1 MSPCSREQRPGG
13 PSDNLMSEV
22 YYLGFRLVK
31 IWVNLHFLEF
41 VGGP

>member
-1 MSPCSREQRPGG
+1 
-13 PSDNLMSEV
+13 MSEV

-31 IWVNLHFLEF
+31 ISVNLHFLEF